1 MTWGSWAEFFAMGG
15 HAPFVWGSF
24 GVTALVIV
32 AELLGVRSRRRA
44 LRTLAEQDEPDARE
58 VDARP
63 EVSAR

>member
-1 MTWGSWAEFFAMGG
+1 MSWGSWAEFFAMGG
-15 HAPFVWGSF
+15 HAPFVWGAF

-44 LRTLAEQDEPDARE
+44 LRALAEHDGPDAGG
-58 VDARP
+58 VDAQP

>member
-24 GVTALVIV
+24 GVTALVIA
-32 AELLGVRSRRRA
+32 AELLGVRARRRT
-44 LRTLAEQDEPDARE
+44 LRTLAAQDEPDAGD
-58 VDARP
+58 VDAQP